1 MRATRLAAGLVLAGR
16 AACCRA
22 SRRASRRRPHADSS
36 LPPASR
42 KELVAIF
49 AKKVKPLG
57 LHVTR
62 AALVNPAQERDS
74 RGTHLAIY
82 VEPTGEYTID
92 DYLDGTVSV
101 SKVFLPYVFERWK
114 GLKSFDV
121 CQEPRPAVDDS
132 PTPAP
137 ETQVYA
143 TRAGSKLVD
152 WKTVDVATMIH
163 TSKDAAAATPTNGD
177 VPFSV
182 FVAKHLQ
189 NTPAYQDAG
198 GHGRHHH
205 TGVTHRPRLRLREG
219 HGVKIEGANVIVT
232 GASSGIGAALGPML
246 AARGA
251 TVGLVARRADRLE
264 EVLADCRDQ
273 HARVA
278 RVAGRPRRPRPRP
291 KRSCTRR
298 RASGGTSTAW

>member
-1 MRATRLAAGLVLAGR
+1 M
-16 AACCRA
+16 
-22 SRRASRRRPHADSS
+22 
-36 LPPASR
+36 PPAASR

-49 AKKVKPLG
+49 AKKVKPFG
-57 LHVTR
+57 LRVTR
-62 AALVNPAQERDS
+62 AALVEPAAGARP

-82 VEPTGEYTID
+82 VEPTGDYTID

-101 SKVFLPYVFERWK
+101 SKVFLPYVFDRWK

-121 CQEPRPAVDDS
+121 CQEPRPAVDDR

-189 NTPAYQDAG
+189 NTPGYQDAG

-205 TGVTHRPRLRLREG
+205 TGVTHRARLRLREG

-264 EVLADCRDQ
+264 EVLAECRA
-273 HARVA
+273 HTPRLARL
-278 RVAGRPRRPRPRP
+278 AGRPRR
-291 KRSCTRR
+291 SRR
-298 RASGGTSTAW
+298 GRGARAPGGDASGGTSTAW

>member
-1 MRATRLAAGLVLAGR
+1 MRATRLAAGIVRVVALVGAPGVASGIAS
-16 AACCRA
+16 AAA
-22 SRRASRRRPHADSS
+22 HDSS
-36 LPPASR
+36 LPPDSR

-49 AKKVKPLG
+49 ARKVKPLG
-57 LHVTR
+57 LRVTR
-62 AALVNPAQERDS
+62 AALVNPAQERDPQ
-74 RGTHLAIY
+74 GTHLAVY

-121 CQEPRPAVDDS
+121 CQEPRPAVDNS

-189 NTPAYQDAG
+189 NTPAYQEAAG
-198 GHGRHHH
+198 
-205 TGVTHRPRLRLREG
+205 TAATTTP
-219 HGVKIEGANVIVT
+219 
-232 GASSGIGAALGPML
+232 ASP
-246 AARGA
+246 
-251 TVGLVARRADRLE
+251 TV
-264 EVLADCRDQ
+264 RDY
-273 HARVA
+273 
-278 RVAGRPRRPRPRP
+278 G
-291 KRSCTRR
+291 
-298 RASGGTSTAW
+298 